1 MLKYLFD
8 WSNIVVK
15 YDVRQMVKHYRNT
28 KLFNDKIVDKITM
41 LKRI

>member
-15 YDVRQMVKHYRNT
+15 YDVRQMVKRYRNI